1 MNVREMPEY
10 HIVPSTIVAEEI
22 KNAHNVWLD
31 TPGRRGVKYKDNSIR
46 KFKDYDNKCLNKW
59 DMLK

>member
-1 MNVREMPEY
+1 MPEY